1 LITKKSPSPID
12 VYVGSRMRMRRTML
26 GMSQEKL
33 GEAFGVSFQQVQKY
47 EKGTNRMSSSR
58 LQQATNVLGV
68 PVSFFFEDLPDTQVS
83 GYTEPWPGYVN
94 EFVSSHDGLR
104 LIKAFTSI
112 ENDAMRRRIVSLVQ
126 ELAVREQD

>member
-47 EKGTNRMSSSR
+47 EKGTNRMGSSR

-68 PVSFFFEDLPDTQVS
+68 PVSFFFEVLASMALAATP
-83 GYTEPWPGYVN
+83 
-94 EFVSSHDGLR
+94 
-104 LIKAFTSI
+104 
-112 ENDAMRRRIVSLVQ
+112 VSLSGLNSTLPS
-126 ELAVREQD
+126 LARIKRALA